1 MKKRTFSKIVIL
13 LTFLFLTNYVNCF
26 SINYH
31 NIENATNEISNPK
44 KDTINPVEVFEQVWQ
59 VFNTNYPYFEHKGV
73 DWSALYKV
81 YRAIITPKTTDEEL
95 FNILCRLLG
104 NLNDGNV
111 SLNNTKIEFNSNSGS
126 VNGLKMEDFD
136 WKLVRGKYLKGSF
149 KSTPD
154 SLIYYGWIDNDVAYL
169 RLRKYPSSEV
179 IDKYFDPIIQEF
191 MKAKGVIIEVR
202 GNSGGS
208 ASGVDAIAN
217 RFADKQRLF
226 AKNYNRT
233 GASKDFNN
241 ITYQYLLPKGPAQ
254 FTKTVVLLQNRFSA
268 YVSDNFALA
277 IRTLPHAV
285 SIGEFTGGSSSNFY
299 SERLINDWLIRL
311 PWNYVTDQNGVC
323 WEGIGV
329 PPNLRI
335 INTKEDI
342 KAGNDKVLELAIDVI
357 KTGGYAR
364 KEAQG
369 SLNDLRISLVK
380 IFLETSEK
388 LGLKEA
394 VSEFEKLQK
403 KNPDGVYFSI
413 HELMLAVRKF
423 SVENKND
430 QALALLELG
439 AKSFPNDLNTM
450 FYLAKIY
457 ESKDQPEKAKEQ
469 YEKMVSK
476 KACFPWDRNM
486 LKQAENSLNN
496 N

>member
-1 MKKRTFSKIVIL
+1 MKKMIPMKITALMAIL
-13 LTFLFLTNYVNCF
+13 LYSSFSYCIPSNNCKAGNVRQE
-26 SINYH
+26 INLS
-31 NIENATNEISNPK
+31 ES
-44 KDTINPVEVFEQVWQ
+44 DSINPVDVFEQVWQ

-81 YRAIITPKTTDEEL
+81 YRAKITPKTTDEEL
-95 FNILCRLLG
+95 FNILSRLLG
-104 NLNDGNV
+104 HLNDGNV
-111 SLNNTKIEFNSNSGS
+111 TLSNRKTEFNSGTS
-126 VNGLKMEDFD
+126 NGLKMEDFD
-136 WKLVRGKYLKGSF
+136 WKLVRDKYLKGSF

-154 SLIYYGWIDNDVAYL
+154 SLIFYGWIDNEVAYL
-169 RLRKYPSSEV
+169 RLRKYPASEV

-202 GNSGGS
+202 GNSGGT
-208 ASGVDAIAN
+208 ASGVDAIAS

-226 AKNYNRT
+226 VKNHNRT
-233 GASKDFNN
+233 GAEKDFNN

-277 IRTLPHAV
+277 IRNLPHAV
-285 SIGEFTGGSSSNFY
+285 SIGEFTDGSSSNFY

-311 PWNYVTDQNGVC
+311 PWNYVTDQNGDC

-342 KAGNDKVLELAIDVI
+342 KEDNDKVLELAIDVI

-369 SLNDLRISLVK
+369 SLNDIRISLVSK
-380 IFLETSEK
+380 FLETSEK
-388 LGLKEA
+388 LGVKEA
-394 VSEFEKLQK
+394 VAEFEKLQK

-413 HELMLAVRKF
+413 NELMLAVRKF
-423 SVENKND
+423 STEKKQD
-430 QALALLELG
+430 QAIAILELG
-439 AKSFPNDLNTM
+439 VKEFPNNINVM
-450 FYLAKIY
+450 FTLAKIY
-457 ESKDQPEKAKEQ
+457 ESKEQPAKAKELYQ
-469 YEKMVSK
+469 KIVST
-476 KACFPWDRNM
+476 KACFPWERSA
-486 LKQAENSLNN
+486 LEQAENSLNN